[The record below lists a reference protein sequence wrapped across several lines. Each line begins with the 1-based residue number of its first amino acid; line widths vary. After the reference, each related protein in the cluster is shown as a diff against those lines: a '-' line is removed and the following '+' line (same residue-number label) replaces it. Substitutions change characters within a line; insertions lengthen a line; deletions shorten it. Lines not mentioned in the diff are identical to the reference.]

1 MGRYALAGALVV
13 AGSIYLWQTSP
24 EPALSEL
31 AESDFTAGVPAPVNE
46 KSIDSKSNAITRQE
60 AKLLSSA
67 ALDEPATPTLADD
80 SVATEIDADAIPLAS
95 QKQPRAL
102 GVDLDAEDLFG
113 IPDRLPKALG
123 PDLDPEDLSMVVS
136 RAPQRLGEDIDV
148 EAYEAMLS
156 KRAPQSLGDDI
167 DVGDQNPQ

>member
-1 MGRYALAGALVV
+1 MGRYVLAGALVV
-13 AGSIYLWQTSP
+13 AGAIYLWKMSP
-24 EPALSEL
+24 ESASSEL
-31 AESDFTAGVPAPVNE
+31 ATTDSTVGVPAPVNE
-46 KSIDSKSNAITRQE
+46 ALIDSKSNAITRQE

-67 ALDEPATPTLADD
+67 ARREPATPILAGD
-80 SVATEIDADAIPLAS
+80 SFADIDADAIPLAS

-113 IPDRLPKALG
+113 IPNRAPKALG
-123 PDLDPEDLSMVVS
+123 PDLDPEDISMVVS

-148 EAYEAMLS
+148 EAYEAMMS

-167 DVGDQNPQ
+167 DLGDQISQ

>member
-1 MGRYALAGALVV
+1 MVRYALAGGLVV
-13 AGSIYLWQTSP
+13 AGVIYLWQTSP
-24 EPALSEL
+24 ESALSKP
-31 AESDFTAGVPAPVNE
+31 AETDSIAGVPAPVNE
-46 KSIDSKSNAITRQE
+46 EYIDSKSNAITRQE

-67 ALDEPATPTLADD
+67 SLGEPATPILSDD

-102 GVDLDAEDLFG
+102 GVDLDAENLFA
-113 IPDRLPKALG
+113 IPDRPPKALG

-136 RAPQRLGEDIDV
+136 RAPQRIGEDIDV
-148 EAYEAMLS
+148 EAYEAMMS